1 MAKPIDLTGQK
12 FGMLTVTKR
21 ADNDGRYVTWYCDC
35 ECGTSDFIVRGNDL
49 KRKSIVSCGCKSKAD
64 IDYEIKRAKLE
75 EKEKAKKLSEQELQE
90 FDDLYQYV
98 RKNIMGYDENQA
110 LPSNMVLR
118 LKGLSSGKFI
128 ENNNTKNRAN
138 YSYVTILN
146 TFKFCSPTIQNA
158 LITNRFKDEMH
169 KFNYVLKIVEPNI
182 NDVYLRMKNVEKAKK
197 EAEKIDISQ
206 TIGYINTF
214 KKKEKKK
221 INNRLNELW

>member
-110 LPSNMVLR
+110 LPSDMVLR

-138 YSYVTILN
+138 YSYTTILN
-146 TFKFCSPTIQNA
+146 TFKFCSPQIHNA
-158 LITNRFKDEMH
+158 LRTNSFKDESH
-169 KFNYVLKIVEPNI
+169 KFNYILKIVEKNI
-182 NDVYLRMKNVEKAKK
+182 NDVYIRMKNVQKAKE
-197 EAEKIDISQ
+197 EAK
-206 TIGYINTF
+206 NTSVEIITHVGAEY
-214 KKKEKKK
+214 KPKEKKK
-221 INNRLNELW
+221 DKFSDLW